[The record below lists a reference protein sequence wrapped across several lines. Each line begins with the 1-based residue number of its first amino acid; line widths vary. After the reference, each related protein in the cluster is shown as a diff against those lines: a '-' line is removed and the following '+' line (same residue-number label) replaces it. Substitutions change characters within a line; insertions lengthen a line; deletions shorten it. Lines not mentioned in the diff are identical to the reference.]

1 MKLVMINNKNN
12 IISMNKFK
20 IFSLAFL
27 ASVSFG
33 NAQDIAQVKKAIDAE
48 QYENAKSMLKSILKT
63 SPINGR
69 ANFMLGNVYLI

>member
-33 NAQDIAQVKKAIDAE
+33 NAQDIVKVMTDVFEIHKETQEVLYLIAL
-48 QYENAKSMLKSILKT
+48 NLKSKPLAEY
-63 SPINGR
+63 S
-69 ANFMLGNVYLI
+69 